1 MERERIAKEG
11 KGRNQYGGLWII
23 QPKKNLIEDR
33 KEIDRL
39 KKGKEGK
46 GKEKEKEKKEKEK
59 EKEKGKRERNWDY

>member
-11 KGRNQYGGLWII
+11 KGRNQDGGLWII

-39 KKGKEGK
+39 KEGK
-46 GKEKEKEKKEKEK
+46 GKEKKEKKEKR
-59 EKEKGKRERNWDY
+59 KGKRERKRKRKRDY